1 MVAGRRQIEVP
12 PCRHDLAFTVR
23 CLRSDWR
30 VNQGA
35 IGRLVIVI
43 YRFGHLLD
51 AGFLPRRLSRVLW
64 PLYRTLDLVWSKLLA
79 GADISHGTCIGPG
92 LRLGHGGRGVILVTG
107 TVVGANV
114 SFFPFSGC
122 GTTVTRPGVWP
133 LPVPILEDDVAVGR
147 GAAVMGAVHVG
158 KGALIGANSV
168 VLKDV
173 PAGARI
179 GAVTRW
185 L

>member
-1 MVAGRRQIEVP
+1 MAARRPKREVP
-12 PCRHDLAFTVR
+12 PCRHDLAFTKQ
-23 CLRSDWR
+23 CIKADWSA
-30 VNQGA
+30 NQGV
-35 IGRLVIVI
+35 ISRLVLLV

-51 AGFLPRRLSRVLW
+51 AGFLPRPFSRLLW
-64 PLYRTLDLVWSKLLA
+64 PVYRTLDLVWSKLLA
-79 GADISHGTCIGPG
+79 GADVSHGACVGPG

-107 TVVGANV
+107 TFVGANV

-133 LPVPILEDDVAVGR
+133 LPLPVIEDEVAVGR